1 MKKKIFLLQGAAPG
15 NVDGRGLGCS
25 SVRGHDFC
33 TRGAGA
39 MFLMGD
45 SRSSSLQ
52 LMCSSG
58 HPVPALAM
66 SNLCGPR
73 AAVS

>member
-1 MKKKIFLLQGAAPG
+1 
-15 NVDGRGLGCS
+15 
-25 SVRGHDFC
+25 
-33 TRGAGA
+33 